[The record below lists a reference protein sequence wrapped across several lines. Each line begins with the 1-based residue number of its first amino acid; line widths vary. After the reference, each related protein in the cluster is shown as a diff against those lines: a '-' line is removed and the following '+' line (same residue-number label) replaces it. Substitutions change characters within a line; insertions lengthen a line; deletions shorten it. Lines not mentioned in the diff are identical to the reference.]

1 MQNHCPSFGEK
12 ETNYAFDF
20 DFGEKGE
27 GRLNLYSA
35 LTFHLFLWMCH
46 MMMNRFILFK

>member
-20 DFGEKGE
+20 DFGERGE
-27 GRLNLYSA
+27 VD
-35 LTFHLFLWMCH
+35 LTSKVHL
-46 MMMNRFILFK
+46 LFTCFYECVT